1 MAIFLGK
8 RHAVNGQPSVTLVDH
23 REQVAGRLA
32 YRAIGGAG
40 DHVGE
45 DFFNND

>member
-23 REQVAGRLA
+23 REQVAGRLV